1 MTFEA
6 FSKAN
11 LPEEIVR
18 KLLLLIEEKKLQPG
32 AKLPPERELA
42 TKLRVSRPSLR
53 EALRALSIMN
63 VVEIRQGAGT
73 FITGLEPELLVE
85 HLDFVFALSDTTY
98 LDLLE
103 SRKIVEGG
111 LCALAAQRITDA
123 ELARLDA
130 CLKRS
135 IESANDSSLFFQ
147 ADLDLHECIAE
158 AARNMTLSRFMAG
171 IHRLSRASR
180 QRTTDLPGIKEQVV
194 ADHQAIVNALHTHDP
209 EAAQA
214 AMLRHLNNV
223 ERRLRESIMQ
233 ESGKTAVAE
242 EI

>member
-6 FSKAN
+6 FSKPN

-18 KLLLLIEEKKLQPG
+18 KLLLLIEEKKLHPG

-171 IHRLSRASR
+171 IRRLSRASR

-194 ADHQAIVNALHTHDP
+194 ADHQAIVNALHAHDS